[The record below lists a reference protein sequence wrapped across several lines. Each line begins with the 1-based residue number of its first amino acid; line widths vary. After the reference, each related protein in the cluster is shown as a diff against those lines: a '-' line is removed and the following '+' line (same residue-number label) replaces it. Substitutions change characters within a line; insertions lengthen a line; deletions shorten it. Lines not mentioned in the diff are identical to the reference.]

1 MVPYRSSSHAGFTL
15 IELLVATGIIAVLM
29 TVVIVAVNPFRMFA
43 AAQQT
48 KRSSDVSTLGKS
60 LDTYLV
66 SMKGVVP
73 TQMYPLNTP
82 KPIAKNSGG
91 PEADLCG
98 LLSTHIAGLPID
110 PNSPGSIVK
119 DCGST
124 YSTGYSVVANSSG
137 KIGVYS
143 PTGISLVNQSG
154 VNVAVYGQVADEF
167 ITPPSTIMAFAAGTF
182 TPALAKRTPPA
193 GPFAAGVMVQGKA
206 DGTGTG
212 DSLTA
217 TTGTLINGNFYPNFD
232 TNQGSI
238 VLWITPEWNGNDG
251 IRHEILNNN
260 QFYLFKGTNNRLG
273 VSVNDG
279 TWRSYDVDVSG
290 WTAGTTYNVVFRW
303 ATGGTLDGTNH
314 FSISIN
320 GSHNFGMTI
329 LNGFTSTSFF
339 YIGSQSNQTFANALI
354 QGLTIYRR
362 PLYEA
367 TTPSGINVGNGDEL
381 TQIYNGGTGRDPT
394 LVTGSWDV
402 VFALPTNSTVGALGT
417 TGEAW
422 SHPHASNLLYTNT
435 TNTGGYMM
443 NGTYTS
449 DGWSAQNAGGSPVTV
464 AALATGSK
472 IFSGGYSVASA
483 GTANQGISYTT
494 ASLASGANYVLRA
507 IGNSDGTCNPMIKV
521 FRADGTTLVTS
532 LAGTTTSTRTA
543 PTVYIFTWQTPAAE
557 TEQIHLLNTATTGTC
572 SWHQVEV
579 LGNLENAPSF
589 ETGSGNPW
597 LPTAWENWGVPVGGS
612 SQETTIVHSGA
623 SSLKY
628 NGGYAG
634 AINENSG
641 GSLGDFIGYGV
652 FAYGTANTL
661 CQHVSDYYLQNLSGT
676 GIYGNTAGNRAW
688 NTTNNQ
694 WELVKSVRNKRNTD
708 WQRYFLDRSNSSV
721 TGYFDDI
728 YAFLLTPITLTLT
741 PASLANSTEA
751 SGVRVDGYDSLTQ
764 NVNNLTRTVGEISFN
779 YTPRHS
785 AAQAYSF
792 KQNSNGAYVATLY
805 NNTND
810 RVHLYWSAANI
821 LTLSAV
827 MNGTLVTG
835 TWDATGAI
843 AAGTTYTMK
852 LAYVGASTM
861 TLSVNSVVNITL
873 SSIPAGFGTVPTT
886 VYWGS
891 LYDGSAQGDATFA
904 AAP

>member
-579 LGNLENAPSF
+579 QTNMTPNPSLEGIYAGSPLSPPLWSSWSF
-589 ETGSGNPW
+589 ATG
-597 LPTAWENWGVPVGGS
+597 TT
-612 SQETTIVHSGA
+612 QESTIVHSG
-623 SSLKY
+623 SSSMKWDLSTSTGNKQY
-628 NGGYAG
+628 AKNLTAG
-634 AINENSG
+634 AFYSLTGYYYGDGSTSDYLGLHPWNAQSNSGSATTQVTMNKTAVWKPGFVVNRAVRTENSQ
-641 GSLGDFIGYGV
+641 F
-652 FAYGTANTL
+652 
-661 CQHVSDYYLQNLSGT
+661 NLSTSAASGT
-676 GIYGNTAGNRAW
+676 
-688 NTTNNQ
+688 
-694 WELVKSVRNKRNTD
+694 
-708 WQRYFLDRSNSSV
+708 RYW
-721 TGYFDDI
+721 DDI
-728 YAFLLTPITLTLT
+728 SQIPLSDVILTLT

-751 SGVRVDGYDSLTQ
+751 SGIRVDGADTLTQ
-764 NVNNLTRTVGEISFN
+764 NVYNLTATAGQISFN
-779 YTPRHS
+779 FTPRHS
-785 AAQAYSF
+785 WSTSTKFGFSTPTIFTAYTGS
-792 KQNSNGAYVATLY
+792 GATLRY
-805 NNTND
+805 LSLFENGFLRLQWYDASVGALNAD
-810 RVHLYWSAANI
+810 LSSP
-821 LTLSAV
+821 TL
-827 MNGTLVTG
+827 N
-835 TWDATGAI
+835 
-843 AAGTTYTMK
+843 AGTTYTFK
-852 LAYVGASTM
+852 LTYDSGGNLTM
-861 TLSVNSVVNITL
+861 YINGSQMATAAMNGKT
-873 SSIPAGFGTVPTT
+873 FTTVPNIASFGGD
-886 VYWGS
+886 YNNAMP
-891 LYDGSAQGDATFA
+891 YDGTFA